1 MLPLTYYLQFTRPAG
16 AGEETYATAEGVQIT
31 TTISAEGIS
40 AQRRSLPGVK
50 AQLQNQV
57 KILDEETF
65 DEWGKIVFG
74 NDDNWVSFKT
84 IGVGYLRDNPDPKYK
99 SGTVM
104 WSITQGGGF
113 FKGASG
119 SIVSNFLVDL
129 KTNELI
135 DNHVG
140 LIYIPAT

>member
-1 MLPLTYYLQFTRPAG
+1 MQPLTYYLQFTRPAG
-16 AGEETYATAEGVQIT
+16 ADEKTYATAEGVQLT
-31 TTISAEGIS
+31 TTISNEGLG
-40 AQRRSLPGVK
+40 AQRRPLAGVK

-57 KILDEETF
+57 KILDTDTF

-74 NDDNWVSFKT
+74 NDDNWIAFKT
-84 IGVGYLRDNPDPKYK
+84 IGVGYLRDNADAKYK
-99 SGTVM
+99 AGTVM
-104 WSITQGGGF
+104 WHITEGSGF

-119 SIVSNFLVDL
+119 SIVSNFLIDL
-129 KTNELI
+129 KSNELI